1 MTPMPITIP
10 ATHRDRLTT
19 PVHGILATML
29 PDGQPQ
35 STVVWVDWDD
45 RHVLINTTLERQ
57 KGRNMRRN
65 PRVSLLVV
73 DPLRS
78 DRWVEIRGTVAEI
91 TSTGAEEHADALTRR
106 YTDGHKSHFYGDVY
120 PVEQKDRETRVIVRI
135 EPIHIG
141 TDAIFK

>member
-1 MTPMPITIP
+1 MSTTIP
-10 ATHRDRLTT
+10 ATHRDLLTT

-45 RHVLINTTLERQ
+45 RHVLIHTTLDRQ

-73 DPLRS
+73 DPAH
-78 DRWVEIRGTVAEI
+78 DNRWIEIRGRVAEI
-91 TSTGAEEHADALTRR
+91 TSIGAEAHADALTQR
-106 YTDGHKSHFYGDVY
+106 YTGGRKRHFYGDVY
-120 PVEQKDRETRVIVRI
+120 PVEQKDKETRVIVRI
-135 EPIHIG
+135 EPIHIA